1 MRCLGCDKTIKLN
14 GGRLAF
20 TWRTWQICP
29 ACFNQL
35 VPEYYSNPT
44 KVRLEV
50 RGQ

>member
-1 MRCLGCDKTIKLN
+1 MRCLGCDKTIRLN
-14 GGRLAF
+14 GQRLAF

-35 VPEYYSNPT
+35 SEGYYSNAI
-44 KVRLEV
+44 KARLEV